1 MFSATLPTP
10 RHRVCPAA
18 LPGIA
23 SLCLRRISVPSS
35 PSSRGQLLVPA
46 LWASQ
51 EPCSRP
57 RRVLLPLR
65 LPWSHH
71 AHPQLPA
78 ALLLPAPADPTPAA
92 SLHPRTPTTVLPVFF
107 PPASHSLQDMSRFLQ
122 WEMKVWIKIC
132 SIIPSLKAAFR
143 LKGSKDKFPKER
155 RSFRDRFLRSFSYI
169 KMKLDAPLGFFQQ
182 KEVFLKFACNVCL
195 CLLGI

>member
-1 MFSATLPTP
+1 
-10 RHRVCPAA
+10 
-18 LPGIA
+18 
-23 SLCLRRISVPSS
+23 
-35 PSSRGQLLVPA
+35 
-46 LWASQ
+46 
-51 EPCSRP
+51 
-57 RRVLLPLR
+57 
-65 LPWSHH
+65 
-71 AHPQLPA
+71 
-78 ALLLPAPADPTPAA
+78 
-92 SLHPRTPTTVLPVFF
+92 
-107 PPASHSLQDMSRFLQ
+107 MSRFLQ

-155 RSFRDRFLRSFSYI
+155 GSFRDRFLRSFSYI

>member
-1 MFSATLPTP
+1 
-10 RHRVCPAA
+10 
-18 LPGIA
+18 
-23 SLCLRRISVPSS
+23 
-35 PSSRGQLLVPA
+35 
-46 LWASQ
+46 
-51 EPCSRP
+51 
-57 RRVLLPLR
+57 
-65 LPWSHH
+65 
-71 AHPQLPA
+71 
-78 ALLLPAPADPTPAA
+78 
-92 SLHPRTPTTVLPVFF
+92 
-107 PPASHSLQDMSRFLQ
+107 
-122 WEMKVWIKIC
+122 MKVWIKIC

>member
-1 MFSATLPTP
+1 MPP
-10 RHRVCPAA
+10 
-18 LPGIA
+18 
-23 SLCLRRISVPSS
+23 
-35 PSSRGQLLVPA
+35 

-51 EPCSRP
+51 EPRSRP
-57 RRVLLPLR
+57 GRVPLPLR

-92 SLHPRTPTTVLPVFF
+92 SLHPRTPTVVIPVFF
-107 PPASHSLQDMSRFLQ
+107 PLASHSLQDMSRSLQ

-169 KMKLDAPLGFFQQ
+169 KMKLDAPWDFFSRRSC
-182 KEVFLKFACNVCL
+182 F
-195 CLLGI
+195 